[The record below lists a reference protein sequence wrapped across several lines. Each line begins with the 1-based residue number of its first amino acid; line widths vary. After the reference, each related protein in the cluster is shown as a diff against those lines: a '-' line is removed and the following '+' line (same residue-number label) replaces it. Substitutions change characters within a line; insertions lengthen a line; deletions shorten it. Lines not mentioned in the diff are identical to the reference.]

1 MQMSGSRW
9 ITRLVL
15 VPWLLL
21 LGTPFLEKGGASA
34 DAHVEPSGIATHV
47 AHHHDDCI
55 SCTSHRGNGAPA
67 ARAELPELRA
77 LVEPR
82 GAQHLIAHRSAAS
95 TASSPR
101 APPSLVLSLS

>member
-1 MQMSGSRW
+1 MSGSQW

-21 LGTPFLEKGGASA
+21 LGTPFLESGSASA
-34 DAHVEPSGIATHV
+34 DAHVEPSGIATHI
-47 AHHHDDCI
+47 AHHHEDCI
-55 SCTSHRGNGAPA
+55 SCTSHRGNLPPA

-82 GAQHLIAHRSAAS
+82 GALHLVIQRSAAS